1 MNMKGKIVASIA
13 VLVLLV
19 AGCSSSDPT
28 ASEEYQALEQE
39 LAQTESE
46 LAEMT
51 VERDVLAE
59 EPPAVAV
66 ASEDAAGLVAPEEI
80 AALIE
85 DWYAANDLGDGSVLD
100 LYLPEGYHL
109 YGDERIEYDE
119 IVGHLSGGA
128 GNTEN
133 EWITEPLLI
142 ADEGNGR
149 YVVVRGIR
157 VMYGGV
163 YPNASA
169 LMFEV
174 FTTPDDDLR
183 FAQTAWFY
191 DNEWGD

>member
-1 MNMKGKIVASIA
+1 MKRSATVAVA
-13 VLVLLV
+13 LLLLM
-19 AGCSSSDPT
+19 AGCSSGDPT
-28 ASEEYQALEQE
+28 ASDEYQALEQE
-39 LAQTESE
+39 LAQTETQ

-66 ASEDAAGLVAPEEI
+66 ASEEAAGFVAPEEI

-109 YGDERIEYDE
+109 YGDKRFEYDE
-119 IVGHLSGGA
+119 IVGHLSGGPA
-128 GNTEN
+128 EN

-149 YVVVRGIR
+149 YVVVRGMRI
-157 VMYGGV
+157 MFTGI

-169 LMFEV
+169 LMFEIV
-174 FTTPDDDLR
+174 TTPDDELR

>member
-1 MNMKGKIVASIA
+1 MNRTIVAIVA
-13 VLVLLV
+13 VLLLVV

-28 ASEEYQALEQE
+28 ASDEYQALEQE
-39 LAQTESE
+39 LAQTETQ

-59 EPPAVAV
+59 EPLAVAV
-66 ASEDAAGLVAPEEI
+66 ASEEAAGFVAPEEI

-109 YGDERIEYDE
+109 YGDKRFEYDE
-119 IVGHLSGGA
+119 IVGHLSGGPA
-128 GNTEN
+128 EN

-149 YVVVRGIR
+149 YVVVRGMRI
-157 VMYGGV
+157 MFTGI

-169 LMFEV
+169 LMFEIV
-174 FTTPDDDLR
+174 TTPDDELR
-183 FAQTAWFY
+183 FAQTAWLY

>member
-1 MNMKGKIVASIA
+1 MKRTIVASIA
-13 VLVLLV
+13 VLVLV
-19 AGCSSSDPT
+19 AAGCSSSDPT
-28 ASEEYQALEQE
+28 ASEEYQALEQD
-39 LAQTESE
+39 LAQTEAE
-46 LAEMT
+46 LVEMT

-66 ASEDAAGLVAPEEI
+66 ASEEAVGLVAPEEI

-100 LYLPEGYHL
+100 LCLPEGYHL
-109 YGDERIEYDE
+109 YGDKRFEYDE
-119 IVGHLSGGA
+119 IVGHLSGGPA
-128 GNTEN
+128 EN

-149 YVVVRGIR
+149 YVVVRGMRI
-157 VMYGGV
+157 MFTGI

-169 LMFEV
+169 LMFEIV
-174 FTTPDDDLR
+174 TTPDDELR